1 MEENKEKQ
9 IAEEDLYDD
18 EDDEEYLQHMY
29 LTFAVGNEHYAIQ
42 IFSVTEI
49 VGIQKITEVPDMP
62 AYIKGV
68 INLRGKVIPVMDVR
82 VRFNLPERAY
92 DDKTCIIV
100 VNVNDTTIGLAVDTV
115 SEVTS
120 IPASHIEAPPQV
132 SDGNRQRYIHGLGKI
147 GEEVNIILD
156 VGKLLS
162 VDYIEDINIGASG
175 MEHTEAASV

>member
-1 MEENKEKQ
+1 MEENKQKQ
-9 IAEEDLYDD
+9 IVDEDLYDD
-18 EDDEEYLQHMY
+18 DDDEEYLQHMY
-29 LTFAVGNEHYAIQ
+29 LTFTVGNENYAIQ

-68 INLRGKVIPVMDVR
+68 INLRGKVIPIMDVR
-82 VRFNLPERAY
+82 IRFNLPEREY

-100 VNVNDTTIGLAVDTV
+100 VNVNETTIGLAVDMV

-156 VGKLLS
+156 VGKLVS
-162 VDYIEDINIGASG
+162 TSDMENIAATASTSQA
-175 MEHTEAASV
+175 ETTSA